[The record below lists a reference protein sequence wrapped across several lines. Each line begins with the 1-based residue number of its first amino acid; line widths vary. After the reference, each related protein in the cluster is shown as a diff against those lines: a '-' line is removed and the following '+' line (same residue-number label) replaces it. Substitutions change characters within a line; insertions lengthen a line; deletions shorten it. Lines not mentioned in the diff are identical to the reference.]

1 MLLNSNKLL
10 FDYTT
15 RCWILEKLE
24 LGKNNLGI
32 IDG

>member
-15 RCWILEKLE
+15 RWILEQLE
-24 LGKNNLGI
+24 LGKNHLGI